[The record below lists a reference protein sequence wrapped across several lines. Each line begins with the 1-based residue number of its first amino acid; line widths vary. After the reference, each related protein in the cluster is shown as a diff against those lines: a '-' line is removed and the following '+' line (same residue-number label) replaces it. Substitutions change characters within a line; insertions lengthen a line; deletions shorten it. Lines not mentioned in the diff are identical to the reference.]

1 MLIELWTD
9 PGRPSC
15 FMELCSVLCEKGAPL
30 GLCFIS
36 SQPKPSTFTMCQKK
50 KKTHEAAAV
59 GRSKNVQLNKVELE
73 KDEKETNKQTKK
85 LYKLILEY
93 TRCRETGEPRSV
105 LANSALKSYFFS
117 FEMRRDPSR

>member
-9 PGRPSC
+9 PGRASC
-15 FMELCSVLCEKGAPL
+15 FMELCSVLCKKGAPF
-30 GLCFIS
+30 GLCFLS
-36 SQPKPSTFTMCQKK
+36 SQPKRRLSRCVRKR
-50 KKTHEAAAV
+50 KTKHEKAV
-59 GRSKNVQLNKVELE
+59 GRSKNLQLNKVELE